1 MLNISDIAKSVIK
14 HEQQGIEELLNIINK
29 NIEEI
34 IEIIAHCEGHII
46 ISGVGKSGNIAT
58 KIAAS
63 MSSLGIPSFFLD
75 PSNAG
80 HGDIG
85 MITKHDIVI
94 TISNSGE
101 SNELMSI
108 LNYCFELEIPTIA
121 ITREEKSSIAIN
133 AKHKITIPSS
143 KEAHE
148 FNAPTTSTTQTLVL
162 GDILAVCASKLK
174 NFTKTNYAKLH
185 PSGSLGMKIS
195 KVTTVMKH
203 EFYSVETNINSM
215 DILQKMTKN
224 ANGFVC
230 VIKNEKL
237 HGIIT
242 DGDIR
247 RFILKNEKDINLAN
261 AEDICN
267 KEPKFVSEEHYI
279 IDAINT
285 MNTNRIGSVIV
296 VNSKY
301 KPIGFISRTQF
312 KI

>member
-1 MLNISDIAKSVIK
+1 MLHISDIAKSVIQ
-14 HEQQGIEELLNIINK
+14 HEKQGIEELLHIINK
-29 NIEEI
+29 DIEEI
-34 IEIIAHCEGHII
+34 IHIIANCEGHII
-46 ISGVGKSGNIAT
+46 ISGVGKSGNIAI

-63 MSSLGIPSFFLD
+63 MSSLGIPSFFLN

-80 HGDIG
+80 HGDMG
-85 MITKHDIVI
+85 VITKEDIVI
-94 TISNSGE
+94 AISNSGE
-101 SNELMSI
+101 SNELMSV
-108 LNYCFELEIPTIA
+108 LNYCFEQKIPTIA
-121 ITREEKSSIAIN
+121 ITREAKSSVAIN
-133 AKHKITIPSS
+133 SKHKITIPQS

-148 FNAPTTSTTQTLVL
+148 FNAPTTSTTQTVFL

-185 PSGSLGMKIS
+185 PSGSLGAKIS
-195 KVTTVMKH
+195 KVTTVMNH
-203 EFYSVETNINSM
+203 ELYSVEHNANAM
-215 DILQKMTKN
+215 EILEKMTKN

-230 VIKNEKL
+230 VLENEKL
-237 HGIIT
+237 YGIIT

-247 RFILKNEKDINLAN
+247 RFILKNEKDIKLAT

-267 KEPKFVSEEHYI
+267 REPKFVPEEQYI

-285 MNTNRIGSVIV
+285 MNANRIGSVIV
-296 VNSKY
+296 VNSKR